1 MTISVMTP
9 KDFEDACRNL
19 VGTSNAVISVA
30 WLSIHALAM
39 YAFFAKF
46 IQAFN
51 PNHIETILRQKIRA
65 NRVAAEKAE

>member
-1 MTISVMTP
+1 MTVSVLTP
-9 KDFEDACRNL
+9 KDFEDAGHNP
-19 VGTSNAVISVA
+19 VAASNAVISVA
-30 WLSIHALAM
+30 LLSMHALAM

-65 NRVAAEKAE
+65 NRVAAEKA